1 MNNAKDYLSQAFHID
16 KQLKSKLEQLN
27 VLRNLATTTTQPLS
41 DMPGSPNRNIDR
53 MDKAIIKI
61 VEMEQEIS
69 EEVDKLVT
77 LKREIA
83 QCIKRVDDI
92 DCQLILEF
100 RYLCFMSWEDIAI
113 EMNCTVRNIHILH
126 GKALKK
132 VEIQE
137 SVH

>member
-53 MDKAIIKI
+53 MEKAIIKI
-61 VEMEQEIS
+61 MDMEKEIS
-69 EEVDKLVT
+69 EEVDALLD
-77 LKREIA
+77 LKNQIA
-83 QCIKRVDDI
+83 QCIKKVEDI

-100 RYLCFMSWEDIAI
+100 RYLCFMSWEDIAA
-113 EMNCTVRNIHILH
+113 EMNFTVRNVHILH
-126 GKALKK
+126 GKALKM
-132 VEIQE
+132 VQ
-137 SVH
+137 VP